1 MAQCCLCIVDFF
13 REAIAFF
20 ISYFAVALNIN
31 FGLCLSMHMSRY
43 EAPRK
48 LGKQE
53 RDVRVAQ
60 GAAESNSSLLGA
72 SPNSTSASYLNIWTA
87 EA

>member
-1 MAQCCLCIVDFF
+1 MDFF
-13 REAIAFF
+13 REAISSF

-31 FGLCLSMHMSRY
+31 FGLCLSIHMSRY

-72 SPNSTSASYLNIWTA
+72 LRTQQVLHILIYGQLKHKPIIG
-87 EA
+87 